1 MEKYAREDV
10 KSVLFG
16 HNVEDARRCI
26 GVDSTE
32 EVILLSPEDSKN
44 VDVESLTLDLMAVL
58 PHKKVWVVPDGP
70 MWRSEPI

>member
-1 MEKYAREDV
+1 M
-10 KSVLFG
+10 
-16 HNVEDARRCI
+16 RRI